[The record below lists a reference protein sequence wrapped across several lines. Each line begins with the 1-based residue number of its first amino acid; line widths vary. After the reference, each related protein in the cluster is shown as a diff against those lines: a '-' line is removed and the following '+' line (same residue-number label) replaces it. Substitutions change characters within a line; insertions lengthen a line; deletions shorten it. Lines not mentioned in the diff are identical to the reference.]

1 MSSLG
6 GDLFAQITMPSPCAG
21 FHPVLRVAG
30 EAVVTNAA
38 KLSLVKDGDLPL
50 DSDNPACQG
59 KK

>member
-1 MSSLG
+1 MG
-6 GDLFAQITMPSPCAG
+6 GDSSAQITMPSPCAG
-21 FHPVLRVAG
+21 FHPVLRAAG

-50 DSDNPACQG
+50 DSDNPACRG